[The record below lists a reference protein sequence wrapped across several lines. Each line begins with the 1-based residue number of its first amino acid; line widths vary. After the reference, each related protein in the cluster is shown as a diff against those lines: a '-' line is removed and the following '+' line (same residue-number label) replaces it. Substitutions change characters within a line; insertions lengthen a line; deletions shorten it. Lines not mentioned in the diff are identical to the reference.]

1 MGFDKEPD
9 FNIHLDGEV
18 FFNHHPLFDEV
29 FDKSIKQR
37 IFEDIMDIG
46 QEEDFKFSNNS
57 ISLLNSQEVNR

>member
-29 FDKSIKQR
+29 FDKECCCGSVFFYHYFDGIPV
-37 IFEDIMDIG
+37 G
-46 QEEDFKFSNNS
+46 NS
-57 ISLLNSQEVNR
+57 LHKNG